1 MSHEIVPGRPQR
13 SGGPVSERPVT
24 SERVSD
30 VGDFRQGSDA
40 SQRVLRRY
48 LLTRALG
55 SSIVRTVYATGI
67 AILLAAVLCW
77 LGGLKILAVLIGL
90 VAIVV
95 LIVRAALAAVQR
107 RLSGS
112 DQLGPLEPR
121 VAAMVGRTRRG
132 LRQELRRVGLPGH
145 PWGPLVIALRLIR
158 PLKRARTLQAL
169 TRIDLAKVVP
179 ASSVDELHVL
189 LRSDPSEFRH

>member
-1 MSHEIVPGRPQR
+1 MSYEIVPGRPRR
-13 SGGPVSERPVT
+13 SGGPASGQPVT
-24 SERVSD
+24 GERAYD
-30 VGDFRQGSDA
+30 VGDFRKGSDV

-55 SSIVRTVYATGI
+55 SSIVRTVSATSI
-67 AILLAAVLCW
+67 AILLVALLCW
-77 LGGLKILAVLIGL
+77 LGGFKILAVLIGL
-90 VAIVV
+90 VAVVV
-95 LIVRAALAAVQR
+95 LLIRAVLAAIQR

-112 DQLGPLEPR
+112 ELLGPLEPR

-145 PWGPLVIALRLIR
+145 PWGPLLIVLRLIR

-169 TRIDLAKVVP
+169 TRIDLAKVIP

-189 LRSDPSEFRH
+189 LRSDPSVFRH